1 MKKANQKKI
10 YPMLYNAI
18 DLNFLQ
24 WQHLEMENRPLVIRV
39 REVVGSKWEESVF
52 EHKSLL
58 PLWQILVLEAL
69 SVVILV

>member
-1 MKKANQKKI
+1 
-10 YPMLYNAI
+10 MLYNAI

-69 SVVILV
+69 CCYPGVVVDMYIYTDD

>member
-1 MKKANQKKI
+1 MTQLATIWMNFKNLCRMKKANQKKI

-39 REVVGSKWEESVF
+39 REVVGSK
-52 EHKSLL
+52 
-58 PLWQILVLEAL
+58 
-69 SVVILV
+69 